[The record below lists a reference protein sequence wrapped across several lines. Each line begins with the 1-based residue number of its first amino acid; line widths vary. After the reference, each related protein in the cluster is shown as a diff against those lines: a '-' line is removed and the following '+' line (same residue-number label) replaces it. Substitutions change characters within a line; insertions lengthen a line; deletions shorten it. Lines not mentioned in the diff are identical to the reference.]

1 MFLAPSLILMSLCLR
16 DCADVHTGLA
26 NTRSGFDKASEIVK
40 ALMACE
46 LVVAFQPSCH
56 REAFHKKVP
65 LMDMLAAYPAKVD
78 LLDSVLSDFGLTAE
92 ERACVESI
100 KAIAVQQQEYAV
112 YGGRL
117 DYKLLFGL
125 KEPVR
130 WNPYQDCVIGFNKG
144 TQLRRAK
151 LKLAQLHSTE
161 KVRRWLMVDFAVGGL
176 GFKVDIACRLGA
188 QATKSRLACRKVVQL
203 VNCAIDDL
211 AGTRRSG
218 FDPDPEDTY
227 PRGAPSGSAEGHNGS
242 GSHGGASGDHEGA
255 SGETDST
262 TSNSAPSGDH
272 GSGSGVWRGGTG
284 GCDGVR
290 LSLEMPHA
298 EPFDYQQGSQQH
310 SEASQVAYSDC
321 TDCDSASEIPPWEE
335 DSQLLSDS
343 GPQLSVG
350 EQE

>member
-1 MFLAPSLILMSLCLR
+1 MFLHGTALPPWTYCVALHLLHCNADMHCFASNFVDKHMSCNLYDLIVYTCL
-16 DCADVHTGLA
+16 
-26 NTRSGFDKASEIVK
+26 
-40 ALMACE
+40 
-46 LVVAFQPSCH
+46 
-56 REAFHKKVP
+56 
-65 LMDMLAAYPAKVD
+65 
-78 LLDSVLSDFGLTAE
+78 
-92 ERACVESI
+92 
-100 KAIAVQQQEYAV
+100 
-112 YGGRL
+112 
-117 DYKLLFGL
+117 
-125 KEPVR
+125 
-130 WNPYQDCVIGFNKG
+130 
-144 TQLRRAK
+144 
-151 LKLAQLHSTE
+151 
-161 KVRRWLMVDFAVGGL
+161 
-176 GFKVDIACRLGA
+176 
-188 QATKSRLACRKVVQL
+188 QATKSRLACREVAQL

-255 SGETDST
+255 SGDREAGPGKSDST